1 MLTDDDLPVKLAE
14 AFGEQAGRRAPVVI
28 DAAGIFRRGRR
39 RRARRIVTQAV
50 SVAAAAGLV
59 AGVLI
64 AHSGPAPTARVAQP
78 GTGQLPASKTGP
90 LPGNTLLDAA
100 IAPALSAEAAEAGMP
115 KYYVVPGAQS
125 SGALQVRSSTTGKVI
140 STVTP
145 SAACDPKTFKVA
157 AAGNDRDFVV
167 GCVTTQKIM
176 FYRLRITSRGLTAAF
191 TPLTIATPGDFL
203 NDIAL
208 TADGSKL
215 AIGLQGFDGAAG
227 ALEVVTLATGVVR
240 TWTTPQGGSPF
251 DLSWADQGRQ
261 LGFSWDS
268 RGAGLRVLDVTVPGH
283 DLMSARQVLPGV
295 VGSDQVQ
302 SAMLSPDGA
311 TIIASVT
318 YNDLSAQL
326 GRDTVVG
333 GIVEISARTGGPL
346 RTLLA
351 EHAQYSRDGG
361 GHEAG
366 WYVTQCQLG
375 AMDTTGHHLL
385 IGCDQ
390 FGRLDGARFTALPGV
405 ALQSLY
411 TAAW

>member
-1 MLTDDDLPVKLAE
+1 M
-14 AFGEQAGRRAPVVI
+14 
-28 DAAGIFRRGRR
+28 
-39 RRARRIVTQAV
+39 
-50 SVAAAAGLV
+50 AAAAGLV

-64 AHSGPAPTARVAQP
+64 AHSGPAPTARVAQA
-78 GTGQLPASKTGP
+78 GTGPLTGHKTGP

-115 KYYVVPGAQS
+115 SYYVVPGAQS
-125 SGALQVRSSTTGKVI
+125 TGAVQVRSSTTGKVI
-140 STVTP
+140 STVKP
-145 SAACDPKTFKVA
+145 STACDPKTFKVA

-167 GCVTTQKIM
+167 GCLTTQKIM
-176 FYRLRITSRGLTAAF
+176 FYRLRITSGGLASAF

-215 AIGLQGFDGAAG
+215 AIGLQGFNGAAG
-227 ALEVVTLATGVVR
+227 GLEVVTLATGAVR
-240 TWTTPQGGSPF
+240 TWTTQQGGSPF
-251 DLSWADQGRQ
+251 DLSWADQGRE
-261 LGFSWDS
+261 LGFWWDS
-268 RGAGLRVLDVTVPGH
+268 GGTGLRVLDVTAPGH

-318 YNDLSAQL
+318 YNHRTAQL
-326 GRDTVVG
+326 SRGAVVG
-333 GIVEISARTGGPL
+333 GIVEISARTGAPL

-361 GHEAG
+361 GNQAG

-375 AMDTTGHHLL
+375 AIDTTGRHLL

-390 FGRLDGARFTALPGV
+390 FGRLDRARFMALPGV
-405 ALQSLY
+405 APQSLY